1 MAARSS
7 VHADH
12 AALCC
17 AVPCCGGSRLNL
29 SEMQRQICETLQAE
43 LRDLGITIPGER
55 PAAAT
60 TLSKKDKVKAMLG
73 MRRPMHD
80 PAAAVAQ

>member
-1 MAARSS
+1 
-7 VHADH
+7 
-12 AALCC
+12 
-17 AVPCCGGSRLNL
+17 
-29 SEMQRQICETLQAE
+29 MQRQICETLQAE
-43 LRDLGITIPGER
+43 LWDLGITIPGER

-80 PAAAVAQ
+80 PAAAAAQ